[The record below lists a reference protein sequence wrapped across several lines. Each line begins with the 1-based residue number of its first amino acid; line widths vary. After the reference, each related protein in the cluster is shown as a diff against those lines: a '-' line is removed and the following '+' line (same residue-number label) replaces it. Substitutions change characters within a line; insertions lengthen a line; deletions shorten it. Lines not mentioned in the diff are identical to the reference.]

1 MLIPDFKLWKYFGE
15 ISKIPRC
22 SGKEQQAGK
31 FIKNFTR
38 GAGLRFKED
47 TAGNIL
53 VFKPALNSCSKRTV
67 VLQSHLDMVCEK
79 GSETKFDFSNDAVK
93 LRKTGNFIE
102 ASGTTLG
109 ADNGIGVAAML
120 AVLSDKEMPHPP
132 LECLFTVSEETGLT
146 GLIGASRVSVNF
158 LSGRTFL
165 NLDSEEEGTVCTGC
179 AGGAAAVLKMPVIFT
194 ALSGQGFSEFEIS
207 VSGLRGGH
215 SGMDIHKKR
224 ASAIKILTEILN
236 GLCRMFDIR
245 ISKIEGGTKIN
256 AIPRSAGA
264 SVFISEKQDPE
275 FKNFLKEHTGKIK
288 ERYGNEKQI
297 KIQWENRKAAGKKYF
312 CGGKAACGI
321 VKFISK
327 LPHGLIKKDKSGVV
341 TSANFAILRTGKK
354 WLEMRYLCR
363 SSSPNGMGSVIKKLE
378 ALGRQYN
385 CLFSSK
391 EVFPAWEPVSNSR
404 ILGISRRSYK
414 KIFSKKLRVKTAHAG
429 LECGVIGK
437 KFGGMDM
444 ISIGPDIENAHTPS
458 ERVKI
463 SSVRKFYKFLKGLL
477 KEL

>member
-1 MLIPDFKLWKYFGE
+1 WKYFEE

-22 SGKEQQAGK
+22 SGKEHQVRK
-31 FIKNFTR
+31 FIKNFAR

-47 TAGNIL
+47 SAGNIL

-79 GSETKFDFSNDAVK
+79 GRETKFNFLNDALE

-120 AVLSDKEMPHPP
+120 AVLSDKKMRHPP
-132 LECLFTVSEETGLT
+132 LECLFTVSEETGL
-146 GLIGASRVSVNF
+146 IGASRIPGSF
-158 LSGRTFL
+158 LSGRIFL
-165 NLDSEEEGTVCTGC
+165 NLDSEEEGTVCTGS
-179 AGGAAAVLKMPVIFT
+179 AGGASVVLKMPVIFT
-194 ALSGQGFSEFEIS
+194 ALSEQSFSEFEVS

-256 AIPRSAGA
+256 AIPRAASA
-264 SVFISEKQDPE
+264 SVFISEKQVQG
-275 FKNFLKEHTGKIK
+275 FKNFLKEHMGEIK
-288 ERYGNEKQI
+288 ERYGDEKRL
-297 KIQWENRKAAGKKYF
+297 KIQWENRKGVGEYF
-312 CGGKAACGI
+312 CAGSGI
-321 VKFISK
+321 ITFLSK
-327 LPHGLIKKDKSGVV
+327 LPHGVIKRNKAGVV

-354 WLEMRYLCR
+354 WLKMRYLCR
-363 SSSPNGMGSVIKKLE
+363 SSSINGMGILIKKLE
-378 ALGRQYN
+378 ALGKQYN

-391 EVFPAWEPVSNSR
+391 DVFPAWEPVSNSR
-404 ILGISRRSYK
+404 ILGISRMTYR
-414 KIFSKKLRVKTAHAG
+414 KIFSKKLRVKTVHAG

-463 SSVRKFYKFLKGLL
+463 SSVRKFYEFLKGLL